1 MDGPSYL
8 SETAA
13 VSSESET
20 GNWMQFVGGFVAKTE
35 SPVSGVRWRRCSRS
49 RCGSSMFLTS

>member
-20 GNWMQFVGGFVAKTE
+20 GNRMQFVGGFVAKTE
-35 SPVSGVRWRRCSRS
+35 SPVSGVRWRGCR
-49 RCGSSMFLTS
+49 